1 MREDMKTA
9 RYLLAMLAKVI
20 IGSFASVYKP
30 SRVGS
35 AIAPIPNIILFG
47 RVLRFQLAFATS
59 FNQVFQMIVIP
70 STKCT
75 VVDRIRPP

>member
-1 MREDMKTA
+1 MKDDIKTA

-20 IGSFASVYKP
+20 IGSFASAYKP
-30 SRVGS
+30 IRVGR
-35 AIAPIPNIILFG
+35 AIAPIPRIILVERG
-47 RVLRFQLAFATS
+47 LRFQLAVAVS
-59 FNQVFQMIVIP
+59 LSQVFQMIVMP